1 MADWEGISGPQTAV
15 TSGGMLAHI
24 AATAPSLGRV
34 SRRRVPQRA
43 RNNAATVRSRVT
55 AQDVLAEVAVADR
68 TAGVLD
74 ETLFRSALGRQ
85 RKRAD
90 RFDEVFALAAFE
102 TDPSL
107 AGPVA
112 ESLAAAT
119 RDSDVIGWL
128 EQGTVLGVILPEIP
142 RADDRVALG
151 VEERLRREFARR
163 AGTQAGDSVTIR
175 WYLHT
180 GPAAKG
186 NAASLSEADPLLDHI
201 RHQQRRRT
209 LLDGLKRALDIAG
222 SLGLMLFLL
231 PVFVIVAA
239 LVKLTSRGP
248 VLFRQVRVGQLAR
261 PFTMLK
267 FRTMHVN
274 NDSALHQQF
283 VTDFIKTSAAKK
295 EQKESSD
302 AAPFKIKNDPR
313 VTPVGRMLRKTSL
326 DELPQLWNVFRGD
339 MSLVGP
345 RPPLFYELEQYR
357 SWHWRRVL
365 EAKPGVTGLW
375 QVTGRSRTTFD
386 EMVRLDLR
394 YVKTRNF
401 WTDVRILL
409 ATPRAVV
416 TGKGAC

>member
-24 AATAPSLGRV
+24 AATAPSLGRI
-34 SRRRVPQRA
+34 SRGRVPQRA
-43 RNNAATVRSRVT
+43 RDNAASVRSRIT
-55 AQDVLAEVAVADR
+55 AQDVLAEVAVADH
-68 TAGVLD
+68 AAAVLD
-74 ETLFRSALGRQ
+74 DALFRSALNRQ

-90 RFDEVFALAAFE
+90 RFDEVFALG
-102 TDPSL
+102 TLQTTPSL

-119 RDSDVIGWL
+119 RDSDVVGWL
-128 EQGTVLGVILPEIP
+128 EQGAVLGLILPEVP
-142 RADDRVALG
+142 RADDRVASS
-151 VEERLRREFARR
+151 VEERFRRELTRR
-163 AGTQAGDSVTIR
+163 AGKYAGNAVTVR

-180 GPAAKG
+180 GPAAQG
-186 NAASLSEADPLLDHI
+186 NSASLSEADPLLDHI
-201 RHQQRRRT
+201 RNQQRRRT

-248 VLFRQVRVGQLAR
+248 VLFKQVRVGQLAR

-267 FRTMHVN
+267 FRTMYVN

-295 EQKESSD
+295 DSSD

-313 VTPVGRMLRKTSL
+313 VTRVGRILRKTSL

-345 RPPLFYELEQYR
+345 RPPLYYELEQYR

-394 YVKTRNF
+394 YVRTRNF